1 MGKYGLQARGGGT
14 PREVPLLK
22 NRLKIVEENLRT
34 GAYPS
39 GDRLYGLLRMAFY
52 WPGMLHDCREAAAA
66 SLPRQLE

>member
-1 MGKYGLQARGGGT
+1 MGYRPGGGS
-14 PREVPLLK
+14 PERGSFAKKQAE
-22 NRLKIVEENLRT
+22 IVEENLRT